1 MVKDLLANNKK
12 DTYMTMGEQLL
23 FNRDF
28 KKTQK
33 IWKPNEPLK
42 IGKMA
47 NFINE
52 NYVEFGP
59 YEKLR
64 PPPLTIWASLKKS
77 SCFKDKVP
85 SMPPNYEKD

>member
-12 DTYMTMGEQLL
+12 DSYMTVGEQLL
-23 FNRDF
+23 FKRDF
-28 KKTQK
+28 KKTPK

-59 YEKLR
+59 DEKLR
-64 PPPLTIWASLKKS
+64 QPPLSVWASLKKS
-77 SCFKDKVP
+77 SCFKDEVP
-85 SMPPNYEKD
+85 SMSPNYEKD